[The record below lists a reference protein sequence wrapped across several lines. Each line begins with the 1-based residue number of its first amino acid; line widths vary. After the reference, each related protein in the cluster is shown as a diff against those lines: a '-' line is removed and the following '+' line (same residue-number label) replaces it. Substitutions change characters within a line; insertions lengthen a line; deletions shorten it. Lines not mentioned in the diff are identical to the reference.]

1 MVMPRKSEKPA
12 VIPEDHAQDHEQ
24 DEGRKRVYEAWRKRV
39 EKRLRGVEAEVAFL
53 KREIVIAEKKERGA
67 TGEQGE
73 PGERGEQGK
82 QGEQGEQ
89 GEVGPQGEPG

>member
-1 MVMPRKSEKPA
+1 MPRKNEKPA

-24 DEGRKRVYEAWRKRV
+24 DEGRKRVYEKWRKRV
-39 EKRLRGVEAEVAFL
+39 EKRLRGVEAEVAYL
-53 KREIVIAEKKERGA
+53 KREISVAERKERGA

-82 QGEQGEQ
+82 QGEPGEKGEQ
-89 GEVGPQGEPG
+89 GEPGEPG